1 LEQLNFYAIGLMS
14 GTSLDGLDICYA
26 KFTQTD
32 SAWNFEILNCETLPY
47 SSDWEQSLRNAVNL
61 SSEEVLKLNVDYG
74 FYLGEKT
81 SEFISKHKII
91 NLDLIASHG
100 HTVFHQPK
108 NKFTLQI
115 GDGRAI
121 KSKTNKTVVYDFRSQ
136 DVILGGNG
144 APLVPIGDEL
154 LFSEFDACLNLGGF
168 SNISLK
174 RNGKRIAFDIC
185 PVNIILNDLALKLG
199 KKFDDNGDLARNGLI
214 DYELL
219 DQLNQLK
226 FYQEKAPKSLG
237 IEWINEQVLPLIKTQ
252 KTEDLLA
259 SFTEHSAVQIAKI
272 LDEFEVKKILITG
285 GGTYNSYLIE
295 KIKAKTKTEIQIP
308 KKEIIEYKEALIFA
322 FMSVLRLQNLN
333 NVLSSATGSLYD
345 HSSGLVC

>member
-1 LEQLNFYAIGLMS
+1 MS
-14 GTSLDGLDICYA
+14 GTSLDGLDICYS
-26 KFTQTD
+26 KFIKTKSNWDFQ
-32 SAWNFEILNCETLPY
+32 ILTSETIPY
-47 SSDWEQSLRNAVNL
+47 SSEWEQSLKNAIQL
-61 SSEEVLKLNVDYG
+61 PSEELLKLDVDYG

-115 GDGRAI
+115 GNGRAI
-121 KSKTNKTVVYDFRSQ
+121 KSKINKMVIYDFRSQ

-154 LFSEFDACLNLGGF
+154 LFSNFDACLNLGGF

-199 KKFDDNGDLARNGLI
+199 KKFDDNGDLARTGLI

-226 FYQEKAPKSLG
+226 FYQEKTPKSLG

-272 LDEFEVKKILITG
+272 LDEFDVKNIFITG
-285 GGTYNSYLIE
+285 GGTYNNYLIE

-322 FMSVLRLQNLN
+322 FMGVLRSLNLD
-333 NVLSSATGSLYD
+333 NVLSSATGSQND
-345 HSSGLVC
+345 HCSGLVC